1 MASVGETIKYF
12 RKEKG
17 YSVRYLA
24 ETSGI
29 SRSTISR
36 WENNHLNPTSDNL
49 TKIFEALGITAKQFW
64 EKMPGWVITEADK
77 KKDIRY
83 QIDRITRDL
92 HDIQIAINILRENGG
107 ITISEFHNV
116 ETVKKVVLTKGID
129 RAAEAQKAAEALHL
143 TADDLKSLGVI
154 DEIIE
159 EPTGGAHRAKTETIA
174 AVGEALFKH
183 LTEIMKMDRDR
194 IHRDREEKFMK
205 MTRLQ
210 S

>member
-129 RAAEAQKAAEALHL
+129 RAAEAMSKPIKETDHKEFGY
-143 TADDLKSLGVI
+143 DWI
-154 DEIIE
+154 DFEQS
-159 EPTGGAHRAKTETIA
+159 PKVVKTVYE
-174 AVGEALFKH
+174 
-183 LTEIMKMDRDR
+183 
-194 IHRDREEKFMK
+194 
-205 MTRLQ
+205 
-210 S
+210 